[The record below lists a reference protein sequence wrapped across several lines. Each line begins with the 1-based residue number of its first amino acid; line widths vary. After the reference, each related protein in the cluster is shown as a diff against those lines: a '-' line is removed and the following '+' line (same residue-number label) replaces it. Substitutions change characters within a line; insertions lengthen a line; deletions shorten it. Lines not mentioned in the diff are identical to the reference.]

1 MVLFGDDLDN
11 YNLNKPVYLSQPSGL
26 IKKKKKKKT
35 LSLGSSSFL
44 VTHL

>member
-11 YNLNKPVYLSQPSGL
+11 YNLNKPVYPSQPSGL
-26 IKKKKKKKT
+26 IKKKKKKT

-44 VTHL
+44 VIHL

>member
-11 YNLNKPVYLSQPSGL
+11 YNLNKPVYPSQPSGL
-26 IKKKKKKKT
+26 IKKKKKT